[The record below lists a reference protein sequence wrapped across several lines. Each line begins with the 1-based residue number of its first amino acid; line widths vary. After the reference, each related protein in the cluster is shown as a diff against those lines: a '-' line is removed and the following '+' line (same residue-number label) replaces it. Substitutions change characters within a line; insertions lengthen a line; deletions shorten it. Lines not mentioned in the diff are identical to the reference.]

1 MKTISVVIPAR
12 NEEATIGKILDDLN
26 GAIAACPQYSFEVI
40 VVIDSADDPTG
51 ALARNKGALVIFNQ
65 LGKGKG
71 AALASGFKSAKG
83 DAIIMFDSDG
93 SHNPKDIGVFIDAME
108 KGAGLAIGSRVVGG
122 SDDQNV
128 VRLFGN
134 AVFTFLFSLLFGV
147 NIMDVLNGYKA
158 FRREVVAG
166 CRHRAKGFD
175 VEIEIVAQAIR
186 KGYLVVEVSTHENRR
201 LGGVMKSHALRDGF
215 QILLAILRDGSS
227 YRLWRL
233 FHWKKKD
240 SGAASPVVK

>member
-1 MKTISVVIPAR
+1 MKSISVVIPAR
-12 NEEATIGKILDDLN
+12 NEETTIGKILDDLN
-26 GAIAACPQYSFEVI
+26 GAISGFPQYSFEVI

-51 ALARNKGALVIFNQ
+51 ALARNKGAQVVFNQ
-65 LGKGKG
+65 CGKGKG

-93 SHNPKDIGVFIDAME
+93 SHNPKDIGIFLAALE

-128 VRLFGN
+128 IRLFGN

-158 FRREVVAG
+158 FLSKVVAG

-175 VEIEIVAQAIR
+175 VEIEIAAQAVR
-186 KGYLVVEVSTHENRR
+186 KGYKIVEVSTHENRR
-201 LGGVMKSHALRDGF
+201 SGGVMKSHALRDGF
-215 QILLAILRDGSS
+215 QILLAILREGSS

-233 FHWKKKD
+233 FHWKKKG
-240 SGAASPVVK
+240 S

>member
-1 MKTISVVIPAR
+1 VKSVSVVIPAR
-12 NEEATIGKILDDLN
+12 NEESTIGGILDDLN
-26 GAIAACPQYSFEVI
+26 GAKAGCPQYSFEVI

-51 ALARNKGALVIFNQ
+51 AIARAKGAQVMLNH

-71 AALASGFKSAKG
+71 AALETGFKAAQG
-83 DAIIMFDSDG
+83 EAIIMFDSDG
-93 SHNPKDIGVFIDAME
+93 SHNPKDIGIFVDALE

-128 VRLFGN
+128 IRLFGN

-158 FRREVVAG
+158 FRREIIAD

-175 VEIEIVAQAIR
+175 VEIEIAAQAVR
-186 KGYLVVEVSTHENRR
+186 KGYLIVEVSTHENRR
-201 LGGVMKSHALRDGF
+201 SGGTMKSHALRDGF
-215 QILLAILRDGSS
+215 QILWAILRDGAG
-227 YRLWRL
+227 YRMWRL
-233 FHWKKKD
+233 FHWKKK
-240 SGAASPVVK
+240 GG